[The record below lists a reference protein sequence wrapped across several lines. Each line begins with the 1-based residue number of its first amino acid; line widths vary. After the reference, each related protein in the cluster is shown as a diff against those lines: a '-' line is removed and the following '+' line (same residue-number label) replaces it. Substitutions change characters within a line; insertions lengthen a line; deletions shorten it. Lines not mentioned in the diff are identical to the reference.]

1 MGRDDTKSWGDD
13 RLLAMLDFKPGNDCD
28 SPLHR
33 GNFMEPDKPG
43 LQKVQNFDAI
53 SSVELPTSWRCSK
66 QNSEIGNSLS
76 FRSATNPKAQ
86 INFAERSQPV
96 PEQAANAFKQIIDP
110 DAPTP
115 RIVYSANLDS
125 NGEGAATIKSLAS
138 ALGSNLVG
146 DNQLTSPQG
155 GENARQPA
163 FHLDSALVET
173 INGKN
178 VIAVDGWFTQ
188 MDEKANIKMGLHGPL
203 KRYYT
208 GIFYDADGK
217 GTKIDQMYLVADDK
231 DAFVSTKGVF
241 RSSTKS
247 IEWR

>member
-1 MGRDDTKSWGDD
+1 MGRDDSKGWGDG
-13 RLLAMLDFKPGNDCD
+13 RLGAMLDLEPGSD
-28 SPLHR
+28 SALHR
-33 GNFMEPDKPG
+33 GNFMEPGKHKPD
-43 LQKVQNFDAI
+43 LQKVQNLDAI
-53 SSVELPTSWRCSK
+53 VSVELPASWRCSK
-66 QNSEIGNSLS
+66 QNSEVGNSLT
-76 FRSATNPKAQ
+76 FRSATNPTAK
-86 INFAERSQPV
+86 INFAERNQAVS
-96 PEQAANAFKQIIDP
+96 ENAANAFKQIIDA

-115 RIVYSANLDS
+115 RIIYSANFDS
-125 NGEGAATIKSLAS
+125 NGDGIATIKSLAS

-163 FHLDSALVET
+163 FHLDSAMVET

-178 VIAVDGWFTQ
+178 VITVDGWFTQ
-188 MDEKANIKMGLHGPL
+188 MGAKAEIKTDSNGPL

-231 DAFVSTKGVF
+231 DSFVSTKGVF